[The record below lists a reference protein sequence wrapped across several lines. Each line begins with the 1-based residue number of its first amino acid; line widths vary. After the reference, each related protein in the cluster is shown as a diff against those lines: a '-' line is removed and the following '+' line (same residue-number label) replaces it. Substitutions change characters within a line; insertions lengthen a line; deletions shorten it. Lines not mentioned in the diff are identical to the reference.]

1 MANLVEWT
9 FEIDQ
14 DVYEEAVKV
23 CEQLGTTIEVMAVSF
38 IKFCVVPENLPLLE
52 AYVNIEKA
60 PDETGAGGEI
70 KRRVFEKVYAIAR
83 QEMESK

>member
-1 MANLVEWT
+1 MANLTEWT

-52 AYVNIEKA
+52 AYVNIEKV
-60 PDETGAGGEI
+60 PDETGASDEI
-70 KRRVFEKVYAIAR
+70 KRMVFEKVYAIVR

>member
-1 MANLVEWT
+1 MANLTEWT

-60 PDETGAGGEI
+60 PDETGASDEI
-70 KRRVFEKVYAIAR
+70 KRIVFEKVYAIAR

>member
-1 MANLVEWT
+1 MANLTEWT

-60 PDETGAGGEI
+60 PDETGASDEI
-70 KRRVFEKVYAIAR
+70 KRMVFEKVYAIAR

>member
-60 PDETGAGGEI
+60 PDETGASDEI
-70 KRRVFEKVYAIAR
+70 KRMVFEKVYAIAR

>member
-1 MANLVEWT
+1 MANLTEWT

-52 AYVNIEKA
+52 AYVNIEKV
-60 PDETGAGGEI
+60 PDETGDEI
-70 KRRVFEKVYAIAR
+70 KRMVFEKVYAIVR